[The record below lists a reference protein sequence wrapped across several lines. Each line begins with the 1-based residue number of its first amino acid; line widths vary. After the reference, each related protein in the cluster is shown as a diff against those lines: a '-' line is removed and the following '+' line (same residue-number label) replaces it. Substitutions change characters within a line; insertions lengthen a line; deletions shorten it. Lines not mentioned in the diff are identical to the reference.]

1 MYGWIDVKAVLR
13 MACSFTK
20 TGADILAVERDMF
33 SRYAVMSDEG
43 LNSKENKFHN
53 AYIGPLQH
61 A

>member
-1 MYGWIDVKAVLR
+1 

-20 TGADILAVERDMF
+20 TGAGILAVERDMF

-43 LNSKENKFHN
+43 LNTKENKFN
-53 AYIGPLQH
+53 KAYIGPLQQ

>member
-1 MYGWIDVKAVLR
+1 
-13 MACSFTK
+13 MACSYTK
-20 TGADILAVERDMF
+20 TGAGILAVERDMF

-43 LNSKENKFHN
+43 LNTRENKFQN